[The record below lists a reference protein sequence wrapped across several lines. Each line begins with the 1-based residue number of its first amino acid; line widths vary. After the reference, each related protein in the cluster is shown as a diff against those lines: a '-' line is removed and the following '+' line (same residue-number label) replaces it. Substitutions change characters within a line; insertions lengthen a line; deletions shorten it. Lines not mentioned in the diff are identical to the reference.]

1 MSEQARH
8 HEVGRPRV
16 ALVLPGGGARS
27 AYQVGVLRAIAS
39 WLPRDAPLPFQVLCG
54 TSAGAIN
61 AVVLAAQGA
70 DMRRGTAGLV
80 RVWSG
85 FRIEHIF
92 HAGPATML
100 RSGLHLFLALV
111 SGGWLLPMPR
121 ALLDNSPLARLLAR
135 HVDFSGLRRALLVG
149 TPDSVAVTAAS
160 VTGGDS
166 VTFVESTR
174 EYLPWQRAGR
184 RGVPARLEAGHLM
197 ASAAIPLLFPAA
209 GLGDEHFS
217 DGAIRQATPLAP
229 AIHLGADRI
238 LVISARRQSRIAAAG
253 PPPNMAEQFGF
264 VLDSLFMESLEADLE
279 RLQRANALIA
289 RLPVGAATFGMR
301 HIDTLLIQP
310 QRDFTEMVLA
320 YRHGVPGTLS
330 ALLRVL
336 GARGTRGG
344 RLLSYLLFESPWT
357 RELIRLGEREAN
369 ARRDEIAAFLGLE
382 AATTGT
388 ARRDPAAQR
397 SPRRRS
403 PSSG

>member
-1 MSEQARH
+1 MSEAARDLGG
-8 HEVGRPRV
+8 GRPRV

-70 DMRRGTAGLV
+70 DMRRGAAGLV
-80 RVWSG
+80 RVWGG
-85 FRIEHIF
+85 FRIEHVF
-92 HAGPATML
+92 RAGASTML
-100 RSGLHLFLALV
+100 RSGLHLFLALI

-121 ALLDNSPLARLLAR
+121 ALLDNSPLAALLAR
-135 HVDFSGLRRALLVG
+135 HVDFSGLRRALLAG

-166 VTFVESTR
+166 VTFVDSTH

-184 RGVPARLEAGHLM
+184 RGLAARLEASHLM

-209 GLGDEHFS
+209 ALGGEHFS

-229 AIHLGADRI
+229 AIHLGAERI
-238 LVISARRQSRIAAAG
+238 LVISARRQSRIAQTG
-253 PPPNMAEQFGF
+253 VPPNMAEQFGF
-264 VLDSLFMESLEADLE
+264 MLDSLFMESLEADLE
-279 RLQRANALIA
+279 RLQRVNALIA
-289 RLPVGAATFGMR
+289 RLPATAPTYGMR

-310 QRDFTEMVLA
+310 ERDFTEMVLA
-320 YRHGVPGTLS
+320 YRHDVPATLS

-357 RELIRLGEREAN
+357 RELIRLGEREAS
-369 ARRDEIAAFLGLE
+369 ARRDEIAAFLGL
-382 AATTGT
+382 AGATTET
-388 ARRDPAAQR
+388 ERRGPAARR
-397 SPRRRS
+397 SPRHRS
-403 PSSG
+403 PS